1 MCNHEKHI
9 LSYHWRYSARL
20 SDKNSVQM
28 SHLRCL
34 FQQLV
39 TNLCT
44 KYKIRITRLIYLLPH
59 VLQNKCLGVVQDHL
73 TNLLIDYSLALKVN
87 EQGPCNWHEVGRS
100 VKGYQNLHCALAKK

>member
-1 MCNHEKHI
+1 MCNCEKHR

-20 SDKNSVQM
+20 SNENSVQM

-44 KYKIRITRLIYLLPH
+44 KYEIRITRLIYLLPPA
-59 VLQNKCLGVVQDHL
+59 LQNKCLGVVQDHL
-73 TNLLIDYSLALKVN
+73 TNIFIDYSLALKVN
-87 EQGPCNWHEVGRS
+87 E
-100 VKGYQNLHCALAKK
+100 

>member
-1 MCNHEKHI
+1 MCNCEKHR

-20 SDKNSVQM
+20 SKNSVQM

-44 KYKIRITRLIYLLPH
+44 KYEIRITRLIYLLPPA
-59 VLQNKCLGVVQDHL
+59 LQNKCLGVVQDHL
-73 TNLLIDYSLALKVN
+73 TNIFIDYSLALKVN
-87 EQGPCNWHEVGRS
+87 E
-100 VKGYQNLHCALAKK
+100 